1 MINPKPGAKII
12 FVSLNKILL
21 FHRDNISTI
30 RYPDHWQLVGGGIE
44 IGETSEQALIREVKE
59 EASYDL
65 HDFKLLLKTIGDLGE
80 NVSVYISFIN
90 QSEILKFALGPG
102 EGQEIGWF
110 TLDDALSLKIAPGT
124 RKLLIKYHE
133 LINQISTNQSI

>member
-1 MINPKPGAKII
+1 MIKPKSGAKII
-12 FVSLNKILL
+12 FVSPDKILL

-44 IGETSEQALIREVKE
+44 DGETPEQALIREVKE

-65 HDFKLLLKTIGDLGE
+65 HNFKLLLKTIGDLGE
-80 NVSVYISFIN
+80 SVSVYISFVDQN
-90 QSEILKFALGPG
+90 EMSKFALGPG

-110 TLDDALSLKIAPGT
+110 AIDEAMLLKLTPGT
-124 RKLLIKYHE
+124 RNLLTKYHE
-133 LINQISTNQSI
+133 LINQVATTIY